1 MTARLRRLN
10 HQRAM
15 QRERRALNQRA
26 STLAR
31 MPFADVQRLYL
42 RDAAWPQRYGMDAVQ
57 PQDG

>member
-15 QRERRALNQRA
+15 QRERRALGQRA
-26 STLAR
+26 WKLAG
-31 MPFADVQRLYL
+31 MSFADVQRLYL
-42 RDAAWPQRYGMDAVQ
+42 RDAAWPQRHGPMP